1 MVQPSSSRAPTA
13 PVISCVIPVFN
24 GMRVLNRAVNSVL
37 AQRPDVQVVLVDDDS
52 TDGTREFVL
61 ELARN
66 DPRIAAVVLP
76 ENRGQ
81 GNARNIGVAATKSS
95 YVTFLDQDDEH
106 VPGWYDYAL
115 EVLEKNPV
123 HAAIKGAIEF
133 MDVPADLDFDPADPR
148 GVAITDSVMWNVVTR
163 KVVYQTLGG
172 CPVSRHNGEDIGF
185 VLNLRKHC
193 TLVTTDYPSTRH
205 YLRSNNATTQY
216 LRRTRAVGTR
226 VEFLETHAA
235 ERDGTLAKE
244 LLDFQSQ
251 ADRNVTAVRTLF
263 R

>member
-1 MVQPSSSRAPTA
+1 MATA
-13 PVISCVIPVFN
+13 AVISCVIPVFN
-24 GMRVLNRAVNSVL
+24 GKRLLQRAVNSVL
-37 AQRPDVQVVLVDDDS
+37 AQRQDVQVVLVDDDS

-61 ELARN
+61 EMARN
-66 DPRIAAVVLP
+66 DPRIAVILLA

-81 GNARNIGVAATKSS
+81 GNARNIGVAATNSS

-115 EVLEKNPV
+115 DLLEKNKI

-133 MDVPADLDFDPADPR
+133 LDVPTDLSMGPADPR
-148 GVAITDSVMWNVVTR
+148 RVAITDSVMWNVVTR

-185 VLNLRKHC
+185 ILNLRKHC
-193 TLVTTDYPSTRH
+193 TMVTTDYPSTRH

-216 LRRTRAVGTR
+216 LRRTRVVGTNI
-226 VEFLETHAA
+226 EYLETHAA

-251 ADRNVTAVRTLF
+251 ADISIAAVRTLI